1 MNDIRGLALAL
12 NGQGYGDRLRFGEPL
27 SRYTSFAIGG
37 PADLLVVVRTL
48 DELCDCARMA
58 WAEGVPILVIGS
70 GTNILAADL
79 GMRGLVIVNACGGFV
94 GEDGT
99 LIAES
104 GAPLREVAHWSLGHA
119 WAGLE
124 WAVDIPGTVGGA
136 AIGNAGAYGGCMA
149 DVVQWVD
156 LLRPD
161 GSRERLSVAEL
172 EYSYRTSA
180 LKRRPH
186 GAIRPVLL
194 EVALRLAPGDAK
206 VLVERAARF
215 SEKRRARTPEG
226 CCAGSTFKRTLQY
239 PAGFLI
245 EQAGLKGCRIGGVEV
260 STKHANFLMN
270 VGGATAADVKALIE
284 KVQRVVWA
292 TFAQR
297 LEPEIELVGDWPER
311 VRKGERAQSG
321 TNHTGVRS
329 RDDL

>member
-1 MNDIRGLALAL
+1 VNDIRNLARAL
-12 NGQGYGDRLRFGEPL
+12 RGQGYGDRLRFNEPL
-27 SRYTSFAIGG
+27 SGYTSFAIGG
-37 PADLLVVVRTL
+37 PADLLVVARTL

-58 WAEGVPILVIGS
+58 WAEGVPSLVIGS
-70 GTNILAADL
+70 GTNILASDL
-79 GMRGLVIVNACGGFV
+79 GTRGLAIINACRGFS
-94 GEDGT
+94 GEGGT

-104 GAPLREVAHWSLGHA
+104 GALLRDVARWSLAHA

-124 WAVDIPGTVGGA
+124 WAVDVPGTVGGA
-136 AIGNAGAYGGCMA
+136 VIGNAGAYGGCMA

-156 LLRPD
+156 LLRAD
-161 GSRERLSVAEL
+161 GSRERLRVAEL
-172 EYSYRTSA
+172 DYSYRASA
-180 LKRRPH
+180 LKRAPRD
-186 GAIRPVLL
+186 ARRPVVL
-194 EVALRLAPGDAK
+194 EVALRLLPDDAK
-206 VLVERAARF
+206 VLAARAAQF
-215 SEKRRARTPEG
+215 SEQRRWRTPEG

-245 EQAGLKGCRIGGVEV
+245 EQAGLKGCRIGGAQV

-311 VRKGERAQSG
+311 ARKRERA
-321 TNHTGVRS
+321 
-329 RDDL
+329 

>member
-1 MNDIRGLALAL
+1 MLIVAH
-12 NGQGYGDRLRFGEPL
+12 
-27 SRYTSFAIGG
+27 
-37 PADLLVVVRTL
+37 TL
-48 DELCDCARMA
+48 DELCGCVQTA
-58 WAEGVPILVIGS
+58 WAEGVPSLVIGS

-79 GMRGLVIVNACGGFV
+79 GVRGLVIVNACCRFSI

-99 LIAES
+99 LVAQS
-104 GAPLREVAHWSLGHA
+104 GALLRELARWAVAHA

-149 DVVQWVD
+149 DVVHWVD
-156 LLRPD
+156 VVRPD
-161 GSRERLSVAEL
+161 GSRERLTVGDL
-172 EYSYRTSA
+172 EYAYRASA
-180 LKRRPH
+180 LKREPQDGNR
-186 GAIRPVLL
+186 RVVL
-194 EVALRLAPGDAK
+194 EVALRLAPGDAEM
-206 VLVERAARF
+206 LAERAARI
-215 SEKRRARTPEG
+215 SEQRRSRTPEG

-245 EQAGLKGCRIGGVEV
+245 EQAGLKGCRIGGSQV

-297 LEPEIELVGDWPER
+297 LEPEIEFVGDWS
-311 VRKGERAQSG
+311 Q
-321 TNHTGVRS
+321 
-329 RDDL
+329 